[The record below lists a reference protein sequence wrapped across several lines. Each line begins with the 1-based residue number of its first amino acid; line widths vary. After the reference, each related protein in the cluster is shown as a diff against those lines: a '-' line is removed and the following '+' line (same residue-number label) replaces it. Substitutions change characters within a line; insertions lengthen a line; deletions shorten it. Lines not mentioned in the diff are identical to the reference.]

1 MFSSG
6 NMKFRLHA
14 AAGKGQ
20 AVGYR
25 LLGLVSQMIRNPA
38 SVPAN
43 IAEGQ
48 ARATQARLFQF
59 PGDCAGFRD
68 ALGAAGYLNQVEAQ
82 PALKLI
88 TETSKILAALCVV
101 GLRTDPV
108 VHPPVPCSLCF
119 RDDSAG
125 QPGWRTAACG
135 PAETGC
141 PCVARR
147 LQRPRLCGQGREGC

>member
-1 MFSSG
+1 MFSDA
-6 NMKFRLHA
+6 NMKFLLRA
-14 AAGKGQ
+14 ATEKGRV
-20 AVGYR
+20 VGYR
-25 LLGLVSQMIRNPA
+25 LLGLLSQMIRSPS

-43 IAEGQ
+43 IEEGH

-68 ALGAAGYLNQVEAQ
+68 ALGAAQYLNQVEAQ

-88 TETSKILAALCVV
+88 RETSKILAALCVI

-108 VHPPVPCSLCF
+108 VHPSALCSLCF

-125 QPGWRTAACG
+125 QPGWHIAACG
-135 PAETGC
+135 PAEAGC
-141 PCVARR
+141 RCVARR
-147 LQRPRLCGQGREGC
+147 LQRPRLCGQGRVGC